1 MNREQTIERMRAWAR
16 RAQSEAEYAD
26 TRADAL
32 NWRGQAQALN
42 GVASFLGE
50 QGAQLDDFAIWSRVV
65 ADREQARLTWI
76 EMQEGPEVP
85 LYAGQVAGFDV
96 ALTALK
102 DVDNVVWPRVEPHIG

>member
-1 MNREQTIERMRAWAR
+1 MN
-16 RAQSEAEYAD
+16 
-26 TRADAL
+26 
-32 NWRGQAQALN
+32 
-42 GVASFLGE
+42 
-50 QGAQLDDFAIWSRVV
+50 
-65 ADREQARLTWI
+65 REQARLTWI